1 MRRFRPEFR
10 VAFDAWLATNPD
22 TNPDAP
28 PGPQAMPQYQQ
39 PDAVKARQLKAK
51 GERLSKEGSSQSE
64 SADDYVKTT
73 VYLAA
78 VLFLVGISTHFP
90 VRSARYGL
98 LVVGGVLLGFSIVQ
112 LVTLPKPPW

>member
-1 MRRFRPEFR
+1 M
-10 VAFDAWLATNPD
+10 
-22 TNPDAP
+22 
-28 PGPQAMPQYQQ
+28 
-39 PDAVKARQLKAK
+39 
-51 GERLSKEGSSQSE
+51 
-64 SADDYVKTT
+64 KTT

-98 LVVGGVLLGFSIVQ
+98 LVIGGVLLGFSIVQ

>member
-1 MRRFRPEFR
+1 MHLRGRRPCRSIY
-10 VAFDAWLATNPD
+10 NPTPSRHD
-22 TNPDAP
+22 SSS
-28 PGPQAMPQYQQ
+28 
-39 PDAVKARQLKAK
+39 RK
-51 GERLSKEGSSQSE
+51 GKRLSKEGSSQSE